1 MVALLLNFSDNG
13 TKSLCPKDR
22 GCVFWC
28 DSKLSVDRV
37 FFHSGTPPPPY
48 EAVARDIDKEEAA
61 IAAGLDR
68 SRLTFAPLSNEP
80 STRRSSSTSGGT
92 MTNTAQA
99 ATTATIG
106 EENI

>member
-1 MVALLLNFSDNG
+1 MSDNV
-13 TKSLCPKDR
+13 TKSLCPKGT
-22 GCVFWC
+22 GCVFWF
-28 DSKLSVDRV
+28 DSKLSVYP
-37 FFHSGTPPPPY
+37 GTPPPPY